1 MRAMGLD
8 YSFSYHWPTFAG
20 SQFMPPGLKP
30 DNQKIIEGQ
39 KLCWRNEAKEP
50 LPNLVTVSMG

>member
-1 MRAMGLD
+1 MGLD